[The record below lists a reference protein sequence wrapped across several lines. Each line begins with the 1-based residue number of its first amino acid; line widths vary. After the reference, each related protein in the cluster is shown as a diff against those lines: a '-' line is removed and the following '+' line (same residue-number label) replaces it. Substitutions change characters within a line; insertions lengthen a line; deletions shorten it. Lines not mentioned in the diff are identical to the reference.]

1 VTEQTTCFRTNCD
14 RPSTLC
20 ELDHR
25 DPWPAG
31 PTDTANLQPA
41 CKVDHKAKHPPG
53 FSIDQAADGS
63 MVLVTAAGFR
73 HGVRRTEH
81 PASTRRAP
89 GEHPAST
96 RRAPGEHPASTAWPD
111 LPEVQFSASGFVA
124 VLTELRD
131 RRDIVTAEQAAL
143 AWEHQIGQS
152 LQALLAG

>member
-41 CKVDHKAKHPPG
+41 CKVDHKAKHSPG

-81 PASTRRAP
+81 PAST
-89 GEHPAST
+89 
-96 RRAPGEHPASTAWPD
+96 AWPD
-111 LPEVQFSASGFVA
+111 LPDVQFSASGFVA
-124 VLTELRD
+124 VLTELRH
-131 RRDIVTAEQAAL
+131 RRDIATAEREAL